1 MSGPELE
8 GPIGP
13 ELEGPTGPEDVPQL
27 TEDVADPDLGGGLV
41 PGGIDSGQLDPGGVD
56 ASGAAIALIGE
67 AGIADVTEAR
77 PLRKDIWRR
86 FTRNRLAVA
95 GLVFLVLLVLVA
107 IFAPLITSYDYA
119 QISPDSRQPPSSAH
133 WFGTDRIGRDVFTRV
148 VYGARISLRI
158 GFLATALSL
167 IIGVALGAVSGLLGG
182 WLDSLVMR
190 ITDILLAIPYIVLAI
205 VIASVFGRSENSII
219 LVLGLTGW
227 LAITRIVRANFLSLR
242 QTEYV
247 EAATALGYS
256 KLRIMNRHIL
266 PNALNPIIVYGTIAV
281 GSVILA
287 EAALSFLGVGPQDP
301 TPAWGLMVSDAGAAA
316 LSTGPHMLIFPGLA
330 IFLTV
335 LAFVFI
341 GDGLRDALD
350 PRLR

>member
-1 MSGPELE
+1 MSSLE
-8 GPIGP
+8 PA
-13 ELEGPTGPEDVPQL
+13 
-27 TEDVADPDLGGGLV
+27 VAAV
-41 PGGIDSGQLDPGGVD
+41 ER
-56 ASGAAIALIGE
+56 E
-67 AGIADVTEAR
+67 AGIADVTPAR
-77 PLRKDIWRR
+77 PMRQDIWRR
-86 FTRNRLAVA
+86 FRRNRLALA

-107 IFAPLITSYDYA
+107 LAAPLITSYEYD
-119 QISPDSRQPPSSAH
+119 QISPDSRQAPSADH
-133 WFGTDRIGRDVFTRV
+133 WFGTDRIGRDVYTRV

-167 IIGVALGAVSGLLGG
+167 TIGVALGAVSGFFGG
-182 WLDSLVMR
+182 WLDALVMR
-190 ITDILLAIPYIVLAI
+190 ATDVLLAIPYIVLAI
-205 VIASVFGRSENSII
+205 VIATMFGRSENAVI

-227 LAITRIVRANFLSLR
+227 LTITRIVRANFLSLR
-242 QTEYV
+242 KTEYV

-256 KLRIMNRHIL
+256 RRRIMARHIL
-266 PNALNPIIVYGTIAV
+266 PNAANPIIVYGTIAV
-281 GSVILA
+281 GTVILA

-316 LSTGPHMLIFPGLA
+316 LTTAPHMLFFPGTA
-330 IFLTV
+330 IFATV